1 MREHLEVDEPRG
13 ENAALAVNSRVR
25 GATLPEELLRIGDR
39 AVPHPQILAC
49 AQLVADEQPAVYIAG
64 DRAARRGSLRGVR
77 LSAVLHAKERVHD
90 DQKILTE
97 RKYFFGVSASFPVSK
112 FEHVSQFRRTKANTC
127 GASFEA
133 RGFFL
138 ENLGIFRRLRRRIFL
153 FLEKAC
159 GIAKEDPC
167 DLRFRLQTMHSAEG
181 SGAFDDQF
189 ELRTKLGD
197 GMTASVY
204 VAVHRQSGQLLACKL
219 CDRHKSKG

>member
-49 AQLVADEQPAVYIAG
+49 AQLVADEQPAVDIAG

-112 FEHVSQFRRTKANTC
+112 FVSQVRSTKANTC
-127 GASFEA
+127 GTSSIDRGEGSETFLGESWHFSGDCGGASSCFW
-133 RGFFL
+133 
-138 ENLGIFRRLRRRIFL
+138 RRRAELQKKIPATFDSGCRRCTQP
-153 FLEKAC
+153 KAAAPSTTSSSC
-159 GIAKEDPC
+159 A
-167 DLRFRLQTMHSAEG
+167 
-181 SGAFDDQF
+181 
-189 ELRTKLGD
+189 
-197 GMTASVY
+197 
-204 VAVHRQSGQLLACKL
+204 QSSEMA
-219 CDRHKSKG
+219 

>member
-49 AQLVADEQPAVYIAG
+49 AQLVADEQPAVDIAG

-77 LSAVLHAKERVHD
+77 LSAVFYAKERVHD

-97 RKYFFGVSASFPVSK
+97 LLRCLRELSCLEVRTCIAVSTYKSEHMRGILRGEGLFFGESWHFP
-112 FEHVSQFRRTKANTC
+112 E
-127 GASFEA
+127 
-133 RGFFL
+133 
-138 ENLGIFRRLRRRIFL
+138 
-153 FLEKAC
+153 
-159 GIAKEDPC
+159 IAAAHLPVFGEGVRNCKEDPC